1 MSRNVLVTGGAG
13 YVGAM
18 LVPKLLARG
27 HHVTVLDTYY
37 FGREP
42 LSALRGA
49 AGLRE
54 IEADIRD
61 RDAVRRAVSGCDSVI
76 HLACIS
82 NDPSFELDPQLA
94 KSINYDAFEPLIV
107 ASRRAG
113 VRRFVFVSSSSVYGV
128 SEAER
133 VTEDHPLRS
142 LTDYSKY
149 KALCEPIVLAAQNS
163 DFTTLVLRPATVCG
177 FSTRMRFDLSVNIL
191 TNHAVNKRKI
201 TVFGGTQTRPNIHI
215 EDITD
220 LYADVLDMPDEKI
233 AGEIFNAGYQN
244 HTLARLAE
252 IVKDVVERELPELA
266 PIAIET
272 TPTNDNRSYRVDSE
286 KIARVLGFRP
296 RRTIEDAVSDLCAAF
311 RAKRFPYGIDDP
323 RYYNVQLMKA
333 GMSARTNGSSLSASA
348 RAVLS

>member
-1 MSRNVLVTGGAG
+1 MSRSVLVTGGAG

-27 HHVTVLDTYY
+27 HRVTVLDTYY
-37 FGREP
+37 FGP
-42 LSALRGA
+42 QALAILRGA

-54 IEADIRD
+54 VEGDIRD
-61 RDAVRRAVSGCDSVI
+61 RETVRRALFGCDAVI
-76 HLACIS
+76 HLAGIS
-82 NDPSFELDPQLA
+82 NDPSFELDPALA
-94 KSINYDAFEPLIV
+94 KSINYDAFEPLV
-107 ASRRAG
+107 DESRRAG
-113 VRRFVFVSSSSVYGV
+113 VRRFIFVSSSSVYGV

-149 KALCEPIVLAAQNS
+149 KALCEPILLRVQS
-163 DFTTLVLRPATVCG
+163 PQFTTLVLRPATVCG

-220 LYADVLDMPDEKI
+220 LYADVLDFADEKI
-233 AGEIFNAGYQN
+233 AGGVFNAGYQN

-252 IVKDVVERELPELA
+252 IVKEVVEQQLPALA

-286 KIARVLGFRP
+286 KIGRELGFRP
-296 RRTIEDAVSDLCAAF
+296 RRTIEDAVRDMCYAF
-311 RAKRFPYGIDDP
+311 KSGRFPNSLEDE
-323 RYYNVQLMKA
+323 RYYNVRLMKA
-333 GMSARTNGSSLSASA
+333 RGGVTAA
-348 RAVLS
+348 

>member
-1 MSRNVLVTGGAG
+1 MSRKVLVTGGAG

-27 HHVTVLDTYY
+27 HDVTVLDTYY

-61 RDAVRRAVSGCDSVI
+61 RDAVRRAVAGCDSVI

-82 NDPSFELDPQLA
+82 NDPSFELDPDLA
-94 KSINYDAFEPLIV
+94 KTINYDAFEPLV
-107 ASRRAG
+107 EESKKAG

-128 SEAER
+128 SDAER
-133 VTEDHPLRS
+133 VTEDHPLHS

-149 KALCEPIVLAAQNS
+149 KALCEPILLAAQS
-163 DFTTLVLRPATVCG
+163 KDFTTLVLRPATVCG

-191 TNHAVNKRKI
+191 TNHAVNNRKI

-220 LYADVLDMPDEKI
+220 LYADVLDEADEKI
-233 AGEIFNAGYQN
+233 AGQIFNAGYQN
-244 HTLARLAE
+244 HTIAKLAE
-252 IVKDVVERELPELA
+252 IAKSVVEEEFPELA

-286 KIARVLGFRP
+286 KIERVLGFRP
-296 RRTIEDAVSDLCAAF
+296 RRTIEDAVRDLCRAF
-311 RAKRFPYGIDDP
+311 KNGRLPNSMTDE
-323 RYYNVQLMKA
+323 RYFNVKLMK
-333 GMSARTNGSSLSASA
+333 SLAA
-348 RAVLS
+348 LAA